1 MTIIQPGS
9 LKKPEDAARTPEQ
22 ARVAFWLAQREMAD
36 EEEKGWRENAEKAVK
51 RFRDEEAV
59 SKGSIAARKAG
70 TKFNILRANVRVLGG
85 AIYQSQ
91 PKPDIRRR
99 FAAKDPVGKAVSE
112 VLERSCTYMMDE
124 YDFHGSMK
132 LAVHSMLVPGRGVTR
147 VRYEPEIIEQ
157 DDAGESGDDSED
169 MPQEAVAWQKVRCE
183 HVQWRDFRRGAGR
196 TWDEVTWISFDH
208 YLTADQVKTSFPGI
222 DIDLLEPVECE
233 NNFSDEKKKDG
244 AVQDALRRY
253 HVIEV
258 WDKTER
264 QIWWISKGYEKPL
277 KVEEDPLELKDF
289 WPIPRPLYALDQDDT
304 LVPVED
310 FRAYADQADELD
322 KITGRIS
329 RIISAIKVRGI
340 YDSTLTVLA
349 DLLKSG
355 GDNEML
361 PAQNST
367 PVMQAGGFD
376 KAIWLL
382 PVETLAKVL
391 ESLYTQRDQIKQTIY
406 EITGISD
413 IFRGSTDP
421 NETLGA
427 QQLKA
432 QNGSVS
438 ISDRQ
443 DNVARYARDLVRI
456 MAEIVSQEFEPQV
469 LQAMT
474 GVELPSAQ
482 EKQAAQA
489 QMQSPPMDENGQPAE
504 PDPEAVEYLQ
514 KPSWDEVMQILKS
527 DQMRS
532 YRVGIETD
540 STIAG
545 DAQKDQQNV
554 TDLLEAAGGYVTA
567 ILPAVESG
575 LIEIDGAKALLMS
588 VLRRFRLGREVED
601 AMDAVSESMGKGQ
614 GGMSPQQA
622 QQMQAQMQ
630 DQGQQMQQAAQEI
643 QAKEQELAQREK
655 AVQQAEA
662 QLQKDVKAAQ
672 QVLDAESRAKQAE
685 SLAAV
690 KDAQL
695 QGATQAANAKQPAMH
710 YGADGAVQQ
719 IVDHGDSIAQVA
731 QMIAQLTQAI
741 QVQAQAQAESTM
753 KIQQQMQQ
761 LMQIMLMDNEAVRGP
776 NGELIGSRKVLQ

>member
-1 MTIIQPGS
+1 MQIQPGS
-9 LKKPEDAARTPEQ
+9 LKKPEDAARTPDQ

-124 YDFHGSMK
+124 YDFHGCMK

-147 VRYEPEIIEQ
+147 VRYEPEIVN
-157 DDAGESGDDSED
+157 AGGAD
-169 MPQEAVAWQKVRCE
+169 QVAWQKVRCE

-208 YLTADQVKTSFPGI
+208 FLTADQVKASFP
-222 DIDLLEPVECE
+222 DIDLDQFEPVECE
-233 NNFSDEKKKDG
+233 NSFSEEKKKDG

-258 WDKTER
+258 WDKIKRE
-264 QIWWISKGYEKPL
+264 IWWISKHYEKPL
-277 KVEEDPLELKDF
+277 KIEEDPLQLKDF

-329 RIISAIKVRGI
+329 KIISAIKVRGI
-340 YDSTLTVLA
+340 YDSTLKVVA
-349 DLLKSG
+349 DLLKT
-355 GDNEML
+355 GDDNAML
-361 PAQNST
+361 PAENSV
-367 PVMQAGGFD
+367 PVMQAGGFE
-376 KAIWLL
+376 KAIWIL

-391 ESLYTQRDQIKQTIY
+391 DSLYTQREQIKQTIY

-456 MAEIVSQEFEPQV
+456 MSEIVAQEFEAPV

-474 GVELPSAQ
+474 GVELPTAD
-482 EKQAAQA
+482 EKAQA
-489 QMQSPPMDENGQPAE
+489 EAQLQSPPVDESGQPAE
-504 PDPEAVEYLQ
+504 PDPETVEYLQ
-514 KPSWDEVMQILKS
+514 KPTWEEVLEILKS

-554 TDLLEAAGGYVTA
+554 TDLLEAAGGYVSA
-567 ILPAVESG
+567 VLPAVESG
-575 LIEIDGAKALLMS
+575 LIEMDGAKALLMS

-601 AMDAVSESMGKGQ
+601 AMDAVSEGMGKSQ

-630 DQGQQMQQAAQEI
+630 EQGAQMQQAAQEI
-643 QAKEQELAQREK
+643 QAKEQELAQREQ

-695 QGATQAANAKQPAMH
+695 QGATQAANAKQPVMH
-710 YGADGAVQQ
+710 YGADGSVQQ
-719 IVDHGDSIAQVA
+719 IVDHGDSIGQIAQMVA
-731 QMIAQLTQAI
+731 QLAQAI
-741 QVQAQAQAESTM
+741 QVQAQVQAQAVAAG
-753 KIQQQMQQ
+753 QQQMSQ
-761 LMQIMLMDNEAVRGP
+761 LMQIMAADTEAVRGP
-776 NGELIGSRKVLQ
+776 NGELIGARKVLQ